1 MRPSTRNKRRKAAG
15 VAVRTGPPDLLSP
28 IVFIISAI
36 ALLVVVFAIYSPVLD
51 YQFILDDHHYVGDP
65 RLQSSGH
72 IWEYFTSFV
81 WAQFKGGPSSFYR
94 PVFLLWMRLN
104 FILCGM
110 SAGGWHFLSVAKH
123 LAAVFCLGLLVWKLL
138 KDRTAALL
146 AMTLFALH
154 PSHTESVAWISV
166 PDPLMAAAI
175 LGSLLLFF
183 DYTAIHPDGRE
194 VNRRGRTLDRSK
206 SWPWLAASVTGCFVA
221 LFAKETG
228 IIFPALIFALTFV
241 MPIGDESVTPTLKS
255 RLMGA
260 VRVTLPFLAATA
272 IYLLLRRNAL
282 GEIAP
287 VTQSLPVRTV
297 LLSWPATLWF
307 YCKVLLWP
315 IQSRAFGDSIPAE
328 SVSLNDVF
336 LPALAVGCVVA
347 LFLWALVWCWRK
359 ARRDLSEPYAVGV
372 QWALIIGTL
381 ALVLPILLAL
391 NLNALVPGDFLH
403 GRYVYFPSAGLML
416 LMATGWR
423 LTTRHRPTLLLV
435 AGLVAGAF
443 AVLTV
448 RQESTWKD
456 DLSVFTVAHEIAP
469 RNEPVRLSL
478 GRARVQFAIRLDEEG
493 RCDEAI
499 PILEET
505 TREYPQDWFAWAGLG
520 ECFFKLN
527 DMTRAEQALHQA
539 SDLSHQPRVTEQWQ
553 QLRARMGLS
562 PAAQ

>member
-1 MRPSTRNKRRKAAG
+1 M
-15 VAVRTGPPDLLSP
+15 AVRTGPPDLLSP

-183 DYTAIHPDGRE
+183 ELHRDFIPMAEKSI
-194 VNRRGRTLDRSK
+194 RRGRTLDRSK

-241 MPIGDESVTPTLKS
+241 MPIGDESSVTPTLKS

-287 VTQSLPVRTV
+287 VTQSFHPCVRSRCHQCGR
-297 LLSWPATLWF
+297 LLWF
-307 YCKVLLWP
+307 YCGKVLLWP

-423 LTTRHRPTLLLV
+423 LTTRHRLTLLLV
-435 AGLVAGAF
+435 AGLVAVAF

-456 DLSVFTVAHEIAP
+456 DLSVSTVAHEIAP

-527 DMTRAEQALHQA
+527 DMTRAEQALH
-539 SDLSHQPRVTEQWQ
+539 SSL
-553 QLRARMGLS
+553 
-562 PAAQ
+562 